1 MKKIILS
8 IIFLVMPLLA
18 LSQGN
23 NVRNFELEV
32 GLGTQFFSK
41 TIAKGF
47 PPTDKANCGLNLVI
61 EPRFNISGTPFD
73 VGSQFSIGFFDR
85 QWMDVGAISYSM
97 LSQTFFFDYNFRK
110 WKNIHL
116 FGGVGLGM
124 SFINLSGFDLQARDR
139 SGIAEPRI
147 GAEFFNHLRLTLN
160 YRIMKREYSYFGITI
175 GCAFWGGYNR
185 RNHVIKPYR

>member
-1 MKKIILS
+1 
-8 IIFLVMPLLA
+8 MPLLA

-23 NVRNFELEV
+23 NVRNFEFEI

-47 PPTDKANCGLNLVI
+47 PPADKANCGLNLVI

-73 VGSQFSIGFFDR
+73 VGCQFSMGGFDR
-85 QWMDVGAISYSM
+85 QWINSM
-97 LSQTFFFDYNFRK
+97 QIYYKFTMQSFFFDYNFRK

-124 SFINLSGFDLQARDR
+124 AFINTSTRYDVPGYSNSNSWDR
-139 SGIAEPRI
+139 SGIVEPRI